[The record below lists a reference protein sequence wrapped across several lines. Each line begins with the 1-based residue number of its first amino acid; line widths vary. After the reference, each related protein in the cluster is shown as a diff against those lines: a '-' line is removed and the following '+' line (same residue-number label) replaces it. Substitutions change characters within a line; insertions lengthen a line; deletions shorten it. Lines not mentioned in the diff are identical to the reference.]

1 MVRKVLNILF
11 TVALTAVLIFLG
23 AFVFRSSYVR
33 LWQGIKDFGL
43 SVGFYFCS
51 MFKIQNGIVPTV
63 STIPEVQTP
72 QVTLPTDI
80 DGFKDN
86 TVSYFSL
93 LFNGDNF
100 RNWLVHISGIIVK
113 VSKTLIII
121 LPCIVILIFA
131 IKALY
136 RKENTNHGKET
147 VPLRV
152 FKAISKWTYQPI
164 KQFVRGYAAFIKE
177 NKWILI
183 CWIIMSALNFNL
195 ATIAV
200 EFFAY
205 YFYFAVVFDF
215 GTVYTQFVK
224 LFADL
229 KTPFVYF
236 PWWTLLFAIYPLLDK
251 FRRRIATGKL
261 RHYEARN
268 CGFINELPIVSLTC
282 GSMGK
287 KKTTAIT
294 DMALSQEV
302 MFRQK
307 ALDILQRGDMKFSM
321 FPWILFEKAMQA
333 EIESGRIYNLATVKC
348 WVISLEERGE
358 LFGYDSERYGL
369 EYDNGLSV
377 ENIYDVLSTY
387 AQAYFIYIIE
397 SSLIVS
403 NYSIREDNLLID
415 SGNFPVWLTDFFP
428 TNFRRSSRHAH
439 ILDFDILRLGKKV
452 LENNPNAGSFEFGVI
467 GITEIGK
474 ERGNNLELQEKK
486 KSAEEANQKNDK
498 FNSWL
503 KMCRHSATVDNF
515 PFIKVFADEQRPESW
530 GADARDLCDIVNIA
544 SSSEQKLAM
553 PFYTIG
559 DMIAEWAFNR
569 FIGLYYDFRFR
580 RGDNTLLVHVFKSV
594 TVWLWKRNIRIYN
607 RYGYSVLSIEKER
620 GTMDGKVQR
629 KKYYLMNAKIYRKRF
644 ATDCFADYFND
655 MALRTNVG
663 LNDYRE
669 YLTECASVDELQAQ
683 NSYFINALYGDVSSQ
698 PSILNTEAVTGIRSN
713 QSKGGGS

>member
-1 MVRKVLNILF
+1 MRRVLNIIL
-11 TVALTAVLIFLG
+11 TVLLTIGFILLG
-23 AFVFRSSYVR
+23 AFVFRSSNIR
-33 LWQGIKDFGL
+33 LAYAFKDFGL
-43 SVGFYFCS
+43 SVAYYFCE
-51 MFKIQNGIVPTV
+51 MFGIKHSITPTV
-63 STIPEVQTP
+63 NQIPSVQTP
-72 QVTLPTDI
+72 QVTLPTDFN
-80 DGFKDN
+80 GFKNN
-86 TVSYFSL
+86 TSQYFTL
-93 LFNGDNF
+93 LFNSDNF
-100 RNWLVHISGIIVK
+100 NGWLGHISGVIEDFAKILV
-113 VSKTLIII
+113 II
-121 LPCIVILIFA
+121 LPCIVAFILI

-136 RKENTNHGKET
+136 KRENNKHGRET
-147 VPLRV
+147 LPLKV
-152 FKAISKWTYQPI
+152 FKFIARFTYQPLKRFI
-164 KQFVRGYAAFIKE
+164 VGYVEFIRSHS
-177 NKWILI
+177 WIWI
-183 CWIIMSALNFNL
+183 CWVILWAFNFNL
-195 ATIAV
+195 ATIVV

-205 YFYFAVVFDF
+205 YFYFAVEFDF
-215 GTVYTQFVK
+215 GTIYTQFVK

-236 PWWTLLFAIYPLLDK
+236 PWWTLLFLIYPLFDK
-251 FRRRIATGKL
+251 FRKRIANSRL
-261 RHYEARN
+261 SHYEARN

-307 ALDILQRGDMKFSM
+307 AFDILQKNDMKFPF
-321 FPWILFEKAMQA
+321 FPWIKFEKALQA
-333 EIESGRIYNLATVKC
+333 EIENGRVYNLATVKC
-348 WVISLEERGE
+348 WVIDLERRGE
-358 LFGYDSERYGL
+358 LFGYDGERYGVAFN
-369 EYDNGLSV
+369 DGLK
-377 ENIYDVLSTY
+377 EDAIYDVLSTY

-403 NYSIREDNLLID
+403 NYSIRTDNLLAD
-415 SGNFPVWLTDFFP
+415 SGNFPMWLTDFFP
-428 TNFRRSSRHAH
+428 TNFRRDSRYAH

-452 LENNPNAGSFEFGVI
+452 LDNNPNAGSFEFGVI

-486 KSAEEANQKNDK
+486 KSADEANQKNDK

-530 GADARDLCDIVNIA
+530 GADARDLCDIVNIV
-544 SSSEQKLAM
+544 SSGELKLAM

-580 RGDNTLLVHVFKSV
+580 RGDTTLLVHVLKSI
-594 TVWLWKRNIRIYN
+594 TAWLWKRNIKIYN
-607 RYGYSVLSIEKER
+607 RYGYSVLKIEKER
-620 GTMDGKVQR
+620 GTMDGKVSK
-629 KKYYLMNAKIYRKRF
+629 KKYYLMSAKIYRKRF

-663 LNDYRE
+663 LYDYRE

-683 NSYFINALYGDVSSQ
+683 NSYFINALYG
-698 PSILNTEAVTGIRSN
+698 I
-713 QSKGGGS
+713 GGDD

>member
-1 MVRKVLNILF
+1 MRRVLNIIL
-11 TVALTAVLIFLG
+11 TVLLSIGFILLG
-23 AFVFRSSYVR
+23 VFVFRSSFIR
-33 LWQGIKDFGL
+33 LGYAFKDFGL
-43 SVGFYFCS
+43 SVAYYFCE
-51 MFKIQNGIVPTV
+51 MFGISHSITPTV
-63 STIPEVQTP
+63 NTIPEVQTP
-72 QVTLPTDI
+72 QITLPTDF

-86 TVSYFSL
+86 SAQYFSL
-93 LFNGDNF
+93 LINGNNFNG
-100 RNWLVHISGIIVK
+100 WLAHISGVMADFAKILV
-113 VSKTLIII
+113 II
-121 LPCIVILIFA
+121 LPCIIVFILI
-131 IKALY
+131 IKVLY
-136 RKENTNHGKET
+136 KRENNKHGVDT
-147 VPLRV
+147 VPLKV
-152 FKAISKWTYQPI
+152 FKFLSKITYQPI
-164 KQFVRGYAAFIKE
+164 KRFIFGYVEFIRSHS
-177 NKWILI
+177 WIWI
-183 CWIIMSALNFNL
+183 CWIIMWVLNFNL
-195 ATIAV
+195 ATIIV

-205 YFYFAVVFDF
+205 YFFFAVEFDF

-229 KTPFVYF
+229 KTPFIYF
-236 PWWTLLFAIYPLLDK
+236 PWWTLLFLIYPLFDK
-251 FRRRIATGKL
+251 FRKRIATARL

-287 KKTTAIT
+287 KKTTVIT

-307 ALDILQRGDMKFSM
+307 AYDILQKNDMKFPF
-321 FPWILFEKAMQA
+321 FPWILFEKVMQE
-333 EIESGRIYNLATVKC
+333 EIENGRVYNLATVKC

-358 LFGYDSERYGL
+358 LFGYDHERYGL
-369 EYDNGLSV
+369 IYDNGLK
-377 ENIYDVLSTY
+377 EEGIYDVLSTY
-387 AQAYFIYIIE
+387 AQAYFIYIIS

-403 NYSIREDNLLID
+403 NYSIREDNLLLD
-415 SGNFPVWLTDFFP
+415 SGNFPLWLMDFFP
-428 TNFRRSSRHAH
+428 TNFRRDSRHAH

-452 LENNPNAGSFEFGVI
+452 LDENPNAGSFEFGVI

-486 KSAEEANQKNDK
+486 KSADEANQKNDK

-530 GADARDLCDIVNIA
+530 GADARDLCDIVNIV
-544 SSSEQKLAM
+544 SSGDLKLAM

-559 DMIAEWAFNR
+559 DMISEWAFNR

-580 RGDNTLLVHVFKSV
+580 RGDNTLLVHVLKSV
-594 TVWLWKRNIRIYN
+594 TAWLWQRNIRIYN
-607 RYGYSVLSIEKER
+607 RYGFSVIKIEKER
-620 GTMDGKVQR
+620 GTMDGKISK
-629 KKYYLMNAKIYRKRF
+629 KKYYLMSAKIYRKRF

-683 NSYFINALYGDVSSQ
+683 NSYFINALYG
-698 PSILNTEAVTGIRSN
+698 IGGEA
-713 QSKGGGS
+713 

>member
-1 MVRKVLNILF
+1 MRRVLNIIL
-11 TVALTAVLIFLG
+11 TVLLTVGLALLG
-23 AFVFRSSYVR
+23 AFVFRSSFIR
-33 LWQGIKDFGL
+33 LGYACKDFGL
-43 SVGFYFCS
+43 SVAFYFCE
-51 MFKIQNGIVPTV
+51 MFGISHNITPTV
-63 STIPEVQTP
+63 NVIHEVQTP
-72 QVTLPTDI
+72 QVTLPTDF

-86 TVSYFSL
+86 TSQYFSL
-93 LFNGDNF
+93 LLSSYNFNG
-100 RNWLVHISGIIVK
+100 WLSHISGGIADFAKILV
-113 VSKTLIII
+113 II
-121 LPCIVILIFA
+121 LPCIIAFIFI

-136 RKENTNHGKET
+136 KRENNKHGKDT

-152 FKAISKWTYQPI
+152 FKAISRVTYQPV
-164 KQFVRGYAAFIKE
+164 KGFVKGYAAFIRE
-177 NKWILI
+177 NRWILI
-183 CWIIMSALNFNL
+183 CWVIMSALNFNL

-205 YFYFAVVFDF
+205 YFYFAVTFEF
-215 GTVYTQFVK
+215 GTIYTQFVK

-236 PWWTLLFAIYPLLDK
+236 PWWTLLFAIYPLFDK
-251 FRRRIATGKL
+251 FRKRIATARL

-268 CGFINELPIVSLTC
+268 CGFINELSIVSLTC

-307 ALDILQRGDMKFSM
+307 AYDILQKNDMKFPY

-333 EIESGRIYNLATVKC
+333 EIENGRIYNLATVKC
-348 WVISLEERGE
+348 WVISLEARCE
-358 LFGYDSERYGL
+358 LFGYDDERYGL
-369 EYDNGLSV
+369 TYDNGLSE
-377 ENIYDVLSTY
+377 ENIYGVLSTY

-415 SGNFPVWLTDFFP
+415 SGNFPVWLTDFFS
-428 TNFRRSSRHAH
+428 TNFRRSSRHSH

-530 GADARDLCDIVNIA
+530 GADARDLCDIVNIVQ
-544 SSSEQKLAM
+544 STEQKLAM

-559 DMIAEWAFNR
+559 DMVAEWAFNR

-580 RGDNTLLVHVFKSV
+580 RGDNTLLVHVLKSI
-594 TVWLWKRNIRIYN
+594 TAWLWKRNVKMYN
-607 RYGYSVLSIEKER
+607 RYGYSVLKIEKER

-655 MALRTNVG
+655 MAMRTNVG

-669 YLTECASVDELQAQ
+669 YLTECASVNELQAQ
-683 NSYFINALYGDVSSQ
+683 NSYFINALYGGES
-698 PSILNTEAVTGIRSN
+698 
-713 QSKGGGS
+713 

>member
-1 MVRKVLNILF
+1 MRRALNIIL
-11 TVALTAVLIFLG
+11 TVLLTIGFILLG
-23 AFVFRSSYVR
+23 AFVFRSSYIR
-33 LWQGIKDFGL
+33 LAYAFKDFGL
-43 SVGFYFCS
+43 SVAYYFCE
-51 MFKIQNGIVPTV
+51 MFGIKHSVTPTV
-63 STIPEVQTP
+63 NEIPSVQTP
-72 QVTLPTDI
+72 QVTLPTDFN
-80 DGFKDN
+80 GFKDN
-86 TVSYFSL
+86 TSQYFTL
-93 LFNGDNF
+93 LFNSDNF
-100 RNWLVHISGIIVK
+100 NGWLGHISGVIADFAKILV
-113 VSKTLIII
+113 II
-121 LPCIVILIFA
+121 LPCIIAFILI

-136 RKENTNHGKET
+136 KRENNKYGKET
-147 VPLRV
+147 IPLRI
-152 FKAISKWTYQPI
+152 FKFIARFTYQPLKRFI
-164 KQFVRGYAAFIKE
+164 VGYIEFIRSHS
-177 NKWILI
+177 WIWI
-183 CWIIMSALNFNL
+183 CWLILWGLNFNL
-195 ATIAV
+195 GTVAV

-205 YFYFAVVFDF
+205 YFYFAVEFDF
-215 GTVYTQFVK
+215 DTIYTQFVK

-236 PWWTLLFAIYPLLDK
+236 PWWTLLFLIYPLFDK
-251 FRRRIATGKL
+251 FRKRIANSRL

-307 ALDILQRGDMKFSM
+307 AFDILQKNDMKFPQ
-321 FPWILFEKAMQA
+321 FPWILFEKALQSV
-333 EIESGRIYNLATVKC
+333 IESGQVYNLATVKY
-348 WVISLEERGE
+348 WVIDLERRGE
-358 LFGYDSERYGL
+358 LFGYDGERYGVVFNDGL
-369 EYDNGLSV
+369 KENG
-377 ENIYDVLSTY
+377 IYDVLSTY
-387 AQAYFIYIIE
+387 AQAYFIYIVS

-403 NYSIREDNLLID
+403 NYSIREDNLLAD
-415 SGNFPVWLTDFFP
+415 SGNFPMWLTDFFP

-486 KSAEEANQKNDK
+486 KSADEANQKNDK

-530 GADARDLCDIVNIA
+530 GADARDLCDIVNIV
-544 SSSEQKLAM
+544 SSGELKLAM

-559 DMIAEWAFNR
+559 DMVAEWAFDR

-580 RGDNTLLVHVFKSV
+580 RGDTTLLVHILKSI
-594 TVWLWKRNIRIYN
+594 TAWLWKRNIKIYN
-607 RYGYSVLSIEKER
+607 RYGYSVLKIEKER
-620 GTMDGKVQR
+620 GTMDGKVSK
-629 KKYYLMNAKIYRKRF
+629 KKYYLMSAKIYRKRF

-669 YLTECASVDELQAQ
+669 YLTECASVDELKAQ
-683 NSYFINALYGDVSSQ
+683 NSYFINALYG
-698 PSILNTEAVTGIRSN
+698 L
-713 QSKGGGS
+713 GGDS

>member
-1 MVRKVLNILF
+1 MRRRIVNITTCVLLSCIL
-11 TVALTAVLIFLG
+11 VLMG
-23 AFVFRSSYVR
+23 VFVFRTSYIR
-33 LWQGIKDFGL
+33 LIEAFKDFGL
-43 SVGFYFCS
+43 SIAYYFCEI
-51 MFKIQNGIVPTV
+51 FGISHNITPSVVDMSQTSAPSINVP
-63 STIPEVQTP
+63 SDWE
-72 QVTLPTDI
+72 
-80 DGFKDN
+80 GFKESSA
-86 TVSYFSL
+86 TYFSML
-93 LFNGDNF
+93 IDKSNF
-100 RNWLVHISGIIVK
+100 YGWLGHISGVIAVLGKVLVIAVPCFIAIIFV
-113 VSKTLIII
+113 
-121 LPCIVILIFA
+121 

-136 RKENTNHGKET
+136 GRENNNHGKDT
-147 VPLRV
+147 VPLKV
-152 FKAISKWTYQPI
+152 FKFISRWTYQPI
-164 KQFVRGYAAFIKE
+164 KQFIREYVAFLHE
-177 NKWILI
+177 HDWIWKL
-183 CWIIMSALNFNL
+183 WLAVLGLHFNFG
-195 ATIAV
+195 TIFV
-200 EFFAY
+200 EFIAY
-205 YFYFAVVFDF
+205 YFYFATVFDF
-215 GTVYTQFVK
+215 STIYGQVVK
-224 LFADL
+224 LFKDL
-229 KTPFVYF
+229 KTPFIYF
-236 PWWTLLFAIYPLLDK
+236 PYYLLIPLVFILFNR
-251 FRRRIATGKL
+251 FRIRIALGRL

-307 ALDILQRGDMKFSM
+307 AYEILQKNDMKLPF
-321 FPWILFEKAMQA
+321 FQWILFEKAMQS
-333 EIESGRIYNLATVKC
+333 EIENGRVYNLATVKC
-348 WVISLEERGE
+348 WVFGLEQRGE
-358 LFGYDSERYGL
+358 LFGYDGERYGL
-369 EYDNGLSV
+369 IYDNGLKE
-377 ENIYDVLSTY
+377 ENIYAVLSTY
-387 AQAYFIYIIE
+387 AQAYFIYIIS

-403 NYSIREDNLLID
+403 NYSIRTDNFLAD
-415 SGNFPVWLTDFFP
+415 NGNFPMWLTDFFP

-452 LENNPNAGSFEFGVI
+452 LDENPNVGSFEFGVI

-486 KSAEEANQKNDK
+486 KSADEANQKNDK

-530 GADARDLCDIVNIA
+530 GADARDLCDIVNIV
-544 SSSEQKLAM
+544 SSGELKLAM

-580 RGDNTLLVHVFKSV
+580 RGDNTLLVHVLKSV
-594 TVWLWKRNIRIYN
+594 TAWIWKRNVRIYN
-607 RYGYSVLSIEKER
+607 RYGYSIIKIEKER
-620 GTMDGKVQR
+620 STMDGKISK
-629 KKYYLMNAKIYRKRF
+629 KKYYLMSAKIYRKRF

-683 NSYFINALYGDVSSQ
+683 NSYFINALYG
-698 PSILNTEAVTGIRSN
+698 L
-713 QSKGGGS
+713 GGDN

>member
-1 MVRKVLNILF
+1 MRRALNIIL
-11 TVALTAVLIFLG
+11 TVLLTIGFILLG
-23 AFVFRSSYVR
+23 VFVFRSSYIR
-33 LWQGIKDFGL
+33 LAYAFKDFGL
-43 SVGFYFCS
+43 SVANYFCE
-51 MFKIQNGIVPTV
+51 MFGIAHSIMPTV
-63 STIPEVQTP
+63 NEIPSVQTP
-72 QVTLPTDI
+72 QITLPTDFN
-80 DGFKDN
+80 GFKNN
-86 TVSYFSL
+86 TSQYFTL
-93 LFNGDNF
+93 LFNSDNF
-100 RNWLVHISGIIVK
+100 NGWLGHISGVMADFVK
-113 VSKTLIII
+113 ILVII
-121 LPCIVILIFA
+121 LPCLVAFILI

-136 RKENTNHGKET
+136 KRENTKHGQET
-147 VPLRV
+147 IPLKV
-152 FKAISKWTYQPI
+152 FKFLSKITYQPLKRFI
-164 KQFVRGYAAFIKE
+164 VGYIEFIRSHS
-177 NKWILI
+177 WIWI
-183 CWIIMSALNFNL
+183 CWVILWALNFNIG
-195 ATIAV
+195 TVAV

-205 YFYFAVVFDF
+205 YFYFAAEFDF
-215 GTVYTQFVK
+215 ATIYTQFVK

-229 KTPFVYF
+229 KTPFIYF
-236 PWWTLLFAIYPLLDK
+236 PWWALLFIIYPLFDK
-251 FRRRIATGKL
+251 FRKRIANSRL

-307 ALDILQRGDMKFSM
+307 AFDILQKNDIKFPF
-321 FPWILFEKAMQA
+321 FPWIKFEKALQS
-333 EIESGRIYNLATVKC
+333 EIENERVYNLATVKC
-348 WVISLEERGE
+348 WVIDLERRGE
-358 LFGYDSERYGL
+358 LFGYDGERYGL
-369 EYDNGLSV
+369 VFNDGLK
-377 ENIYDVLSTY
+377 EDGIYDVLSTY

-403 NYSIREDNLLID
+403 NYSIRTDNLLAD
-415 SGNFPVWLTDFFP
+415 SGNFPMWLTDFFP
-428 TNFRRSSRHAH
+428 TNFRRDSRHAH

-486 KSAEEANQKNDK
+486 KSADEANQKNDK

-503 KMCRHSATVDNF
+503 KMCRHSATVDNY

-530 GADARDLCDIVNIA
+530 GADARDLCDIVNIV
-544 SSSEQKLAM
+544 SSGELKLAM

-559 DMIAEWAFNR
+559 DMVAEWAFNR

-580 RGDNTLLVHVFKSV
+580 RGDTTLLVHVLKSV
-594 TVWLWKRNIRIYN
+594 TAWLWKRNVKIYN
-607 RYGYSVLSIEKER
+607 RYGYSALKIEKER
-620 GTMDGKVQR
+620 GTMDGKVSK
-629 KKYYLMNAKIYRKRF
+629 KKYYLMSAKIYRKRF

-683 NSYFINALYGDVSSQ
+683 NSYFINALYG
-698 PSILNTEAVTGIRSN
+698 L
-713 QSKGGGS
+713 GGDS

>member
-1 MVRKVLNILF
+1 MRRVSNIILTILLTIGF
-11 TVALTAVLIFLG
+11 ALLG
-23 AFVFRSSYVR
+23 AFVFRSSFIR
-33 LWQGIKDFGL
+33 LFYAFEDFGL
-43 SVGFYFCS
+43 SVGYYFCE
-51 MFKIQNGIVPTV
+51 MFGISHNITPTV
-63 STIPEVQTP
+63 NSITEVQTP
-72 QVTLPTDI
+72 QVTLPTDF

-86 TVSYFSL
+86 SAQYFSL
-93 LFNGDNF
+93 LIDRGNF
-100 RNWLVHISGIIVK
+100 DGWLWHISGVMADLAKI
-113 VSKTLIII
+113 LIII
-121 LPCIVILIFA
+121 MPCILVALLI
-131 IKALY
+131 IKVLY
-136 RKENTNHGKET
+136 KKENTKHGKDT
-147 VPLRV
+147 VPLKV
-152 FKAISKWTYQPI
+152 FKAISKGTYQPI
-164 KQFVRGYAAFIKE
+164 KRFIQEYVAFIRR
-177 NKWILI
+177 NG
-183 CWIIMSALNFNL
+183 WIIVCWVILWLLNFNL
-195 ATIAV
+195 ATIVV

-205 YFYFAVVFDF
+205 YFYFAVEFDF
-215 GTVYTQFVK
+215 GTIYTQFVK

-236 PWWTLLFAIYPLLDK
+236 PYWALLFLIYPLFDR
-251 FRRRIATGKL
+251 FRKRIATARL

-307 ALDILQRGDMKFSM
+307 ALDILQKNDMKFPM

-348 WVISLEERGE
+348 WVISLEERRE
-358 LFGYDSERYGL
+358 LFGYDCERYGL
-369 EYDNGLSV
+369 EYDNGLRA
-377 ENIYDVLSTY
+377 ENIYSVLSTY

-415 SGNFPVWLTDFFP
+415 SGNFPMWLTDFFP
-428 TNFRRSSRHAH
+428 SNFRRNSRHSH

-486 KSAEEANQKNDK
+486 KSSEEANQKNDR

-530 GADARDLCDIVNIA
+530 GADARDLCDIVNLVQ
-544 SSSEQKLAM
+544 STEQKLAM

-580 RGDNTLLVHVFKSV
+580 RGDNTLLVHVLKSV
-594 TVWLWKRNIRIYN
+594 TAWLWKRNVKIYN
-607 RYGYSVLSIEKER
+607 RYGYSVLKIEKER
-620 GTMDGKVQR
+620 GTMDGKVSK

-655 MALRTNVG
+655 MAMRTNVG

-669 YLTECASVDELQAQ
+669 YLTECANVDELQAQ
-683 NSYFINALYGDVSSQ
+683 NSYFINALYGV
-698 PSILNTEAVTGIRSN
+698 
-713 QSKGGGS
+713 GGDG